1 VFNIPAPRFSFL
13 YLYMKRPVAYLL
25 LILAGMYAFVSI
37 VKRRDRSTTYS
48 LTTETIRID
57 SLDQIRPLDGELVKP
72 ILYTNVSGLSRLPV
86 PQAKKKF
93 IAALLPAILIARHQI
108 ETTRIKIFALME
120 KNSWNK
126 EDSSYYFE
134 IKSRYKAKDISDLTD
149 RIGTLPTSIV
159 LSQAAVESGW
169 GQSRFF
175 LEGNNVFGVW
185 SFKSDEQRMPSIRG
199 RKNKTI
205 YLRTYPDIG
214 QSVVHYFEILGT
226 ANAYQKLRKERLVR
240 TDPFELIPHLINYSE
255 RRKAYTNQLK
265 AIILQNELTRYDRYR
280 LDPEYLTKD

>member
-72 ILYTNVSGLSRLPV
+72 ILYTNVSGLSGLPV

-255 RRKAYTNQLK
+255 RRKTYTNQLK